1 MNTVGMERGRSPFT
15 LWRAPFAIACLL
27 LSGAATGQDAPPA
40 TSVGAQPAASKPLEP
55 VFRRPPS
62 AEYTQCANVC
72 SATRDRV
79 ASQCA
84 AADLPSKDKK
94 IKPAE
99 CSDFG
104 LASYQSCLAKCP
116 VVSDSDTPM

>member
-1 MNTVGMERGRSPFT
+1 MNTLLVEERRSPFT
-15 LWRAPFAIACLL
+15 LWRMPFAVVCLL
-27 LSGAATGQDAPPA
+27 LSGAAIGQDAPPA
-40 TSVGAQPAASKPLEP
+40 SSVGAQPAASKPLEP

-62 AEYTQCANVC
+62 AEYTQCANAC
-72 SATRDRV
+72 SATRDRI

-84 AADLPSKDKK
+84 AVELPGNDKK
-94 IKPAE
+94 LKPAE
-99 CSDFG
+99 CGDFG